1 MMLFYPLLEN
11 YAFNFIPG
19 IRNADILLEHHTETP
34 QLNVEAVAH
43 AESRLRYSV

>member
-19 IRNADILLEHHTETP
+19 IRNADTLLERHTETP
-34 QLNVEAVAH
+34 QFNVEAVPH
-43 AESRLRYSV
+43 AEKRLWYRV